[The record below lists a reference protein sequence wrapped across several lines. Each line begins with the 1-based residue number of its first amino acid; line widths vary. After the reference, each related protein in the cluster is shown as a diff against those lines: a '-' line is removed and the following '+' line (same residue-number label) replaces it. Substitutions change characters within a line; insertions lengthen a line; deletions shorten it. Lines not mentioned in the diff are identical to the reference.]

1 MQQKQSAYRVL
12 LLQLEWSVMA
22 NGEVTAV
29 GMAVA
34 TNGDLLTTRILV
46 VMMLM
51 SMCDHLKM
59 PCMHEEDFRY
69 CVTKGKTDHVTEA
82 IFGFRCRLVL

>member
-1 MQQKQSAYRVL
+1 MQQKQSAYHVL
-12 LLQLEWSVMA
+12 LLQLEWSVLV

-34 TNGDLLTTRILV
+34 INGNLLTTRILV

-59 PCMHEEDFRY
+59 PCMHAYMHACKRRTF
-69 CVTKGKTDHVTEA
+69 VIV
-82 IFGFRCRLVL
+82 